1 MGYYQY
7 QRKSEQERASSRCFE
22 DAKVLLNG
30 KRWGGGAMYLA
41 GYAFECS
48 LKAKLMETHN
58 VRNLEELRK
67 KLNVDVFSHNLEI
80 LINPNSVLSSG

>member
-1 MGYYQY
+1 
-7 QRKSEQERASSRCFE
+7 
-22 DAKVLLNG
+22 
-30 KRWGGGAMYLA
+30 MYLA